1 MVALWIVLGSVAG
14 FIAFGN
20 LAILAAHLW
29 LRRRTTLGPPP
40 PVELRHGHVVAEGVW
55 RGGKPG
61 PAGYAALAAAGLRT
75 AVDLRA
81 EEGPGPAPDTGIHH
95 LRVPIHDGR
104 PPTAEQVA
112 IVNRAIRSGETPILV
127 HCSAGVG
134 RTGSTLAAYRVL
146 EEGVAPREALA
157 EVLAVGPPSLEQI
170 SFVLRLAGGPRRPPW
185 WVVALSRFLD
195 GPRRIWSRIRWAA
208 RRLAGAQRGEGGMA
222 GPSSRDR

>member
-1 MVALWIVLGSVAG
+1 MFWIVLGSVGG
-14 FIAFGN
+14 FIALGN

-29 LRRRTTLGPPP
+29 LQRRIKLGPPL
-40 PVELRHGHVVAEGVW
+40 PVELRHGHVVSDGVW
-55 RGGKPG
+55 RSGKPG
-61 PAGYAALAAAGLRT
+61 PTGYAALAASGLRT

-81 EEGPGPAPDTGIHH
+81 EGGPGPAPATGIEH
-95 LRVPIHDGR
+95 LRVPIGDGR

-112 IVNRAIRSGETPILV
+112 TVNRVIRSREAPVLV

-146 EEGVAPREALA
+146 EEGVAPGDALA

-185 WVVALSRFLD
+185 WVIALSRFLD
-195 GPRRIWSRIRWAA
+195 GPRRIWSRIRQAA
-208 RRLAGAQRGEGGMA
+208 RRLAGAQRRDDGGA
-222 GPSSRDR
+222 GPSSRER